1 VGRVVRGASCH
12 SVSCPWGE
20 LSMGRVVHGASCP
33 WGELSMGRVV
43 MGRVLMG
50 LVVRGAS
57 CLWASGPG
65 TVPEYL
71 NTQTVVDPKMSLTI
85 GFVYEFHLYS
95 LGTRRIDSK
104 SHLAIFLA
112 RILWK
117 IRLTSRANILVR
129 VSQVSRVSQEGKN
142 AIYCQV
148 CESLNLRV
156 SRICETY
163 KQAKS

>member
-1 VGRVVRGASCH
+1 
-12 SVSCPWGE
+12 
-20 LSMGRVVHGASCP
+20 
-33 WGELSMGRVV
+33 
-43 MGRVLMG
+43 MG

-57 CLWASGPG
+57 CLWVSGPG

-95 LGTRRIDSK
+95 LGTRTRRIDSK

-117 IRLTSRANILVR
+117 IRLTSRENILVR
-129 VSQVSRVSQEGKN
+129 VLQVSRVSQEGKN
-142 AIYCQV
+142 AKSCQV
-148 CESLNLRV
+148 CESRNLRV